1 MMTGKEKDELQ
12 ADPDRLGRL
21 SIQALA
27 LLGGLAGV
35 LIAAFHLLGS
45 VIFSSSSHGLGGWG
59 LLYQMGGIAFLLL
72 AVAGTAG
79 AALYRNS
86 PKKAGLLLLFCGL
99 LGFPVGYIAWINQG
113 GFLGWSA
120 WIPAGVLLTAAGI
133 LALVTPQA
141 LRTRLLGQE
150 GDSLEREPIEQAL
163 FIGTILASIGV
174 MTVIFLFSGLLINA
188 AEESLKDDAARDQE
202 DFAQAETAASMGR
215 WDRSVQAYD
224 QILSRNQSNQ
234 EAQEKRAYA
243 LEKLGEEDGSG
254 QKRETERL
262 S

>member
-99 LGFPVGYIAWINQG
+99 LGFPGLDACGSIRAILWPWPCQLAAPLLLLLDG
-113 GFLGWSA
+113 GKRSA
-120 WIPAGVLLTAAGI
+120 
-133 LALVTPQA
+133 LAQSDLV
-141 LRTRLLGQE
+141 
-150 GDSLEREPIEQAL
+150 
-163 FIGTILASIGV
+163 
-174 MTVIFLFSGLLINA
+174 
-188 AEESLKDDAARDQE
+188 
-202 DFAQAETAASMGR
+202 
-215 WDRSVQAYD
+215 
-224 QILSRNQSNQ
+224 
-234 EAQEKRAYA
+234 
-243 LEKLGEEDGSG
+243 
-254 QKRETERL
+254 
-262 S
+262 

>member
-1 MMTGKEKDELQ
+1 MTGTEKDCPPP
-12 ADPDRLGRL
+12 DTDRLARL
-21 SIQALA
+21 SIQVLA

-45 VIFSSSSHGLGGWG
+45 VIFSSSSHCLGGWG

-86 PKKAGLLLLFCGL
+86 PKKAGLLLLFSGL

-133 LALVTPQA
+133 LALVTPRT
-141 LRTRLLGQE
+141 LRVRLLGQE
-150 GDSLEREPIEQAL
+150 GDSPQREPIEQAL
-163 FIGTILASIGV
+163 FIGTILAGIGV
-174 MTVIFLFSGLLINA
+174 MTVIFLFSGVLINA
-188 AEESLKDDAARDQE
+188 AEDSLKSDAARDQE
-202 DFAQAETAASMGR
+202 NFAEADIAASMGR
-215 WDRSVQAYD
+215 WDRSVELYD

-243 LEKLGEEDGSG
+243 LERLGDEDGTG
-254 QKRETERL
+254 QKREMGRL
-262 S
+262 D